1 MIDSYTKCVC
11 SAITI
16 TTDTNT
22 TYSSRRIKKFLPNLD
37 LRKIKR
43 YANTVACNYC
53 ANKYGL
59 ELCGCGSGELF
70 GKCDNNMKEG
80 NNHAIHQ
87 LLQIRRQR
95 IQSLKQILYSIN
107 QRTEKKKSQNNS
119 RCQRRMVRFRRTN
132 HVDHNYSR

>member
-1 MIDSYTKCVC
+1 MMIDAYTKCVC

-59 ELCGCGSGELF
+59 ELCGCGNGALF
-70 GKCDNNMKEG
+70 GECDNNMKEG
-80 NNHAIHQ
+80 NNHAIHH
-87 LLQIRRQR
+87 IAINVDRQ
-95 IQSLKQILYSIN
+95 N
-107 QRTEKKKSQNNS
+107 
-119 RCQRRMVRFRRTN
+119 V
-132 HVDHNYSR
+132 

>member
-11 SAITI
+11 GAITI

-43 YANTVACNYC
+43 YANTVACDYC

-59 ELCGCGSGELF
+59 ELCGYATHKRLYQNHCKKVI
-70 GKCDNNMKEG
+70 KCHFLNCSK
-80 NNHAIHQ
+80 
-87 LLQIRRQR
+87 
-95 IQSLKQILYSIN
+95 
-107 QRTEKKKSQNNS
+107 
-119 RCQRRMVRFRRTN
+119 
-132 HVDHNYSR
+132 